1 MVPCFGSLLFPFQ
14 FILGNTCNVCWLV
27 VPKRHRWLRL
37 HCTCPWPYS
46 QQWRSGVNIGFFA
59 SLDSCATV
67 AMAKCPPPDK
77 PVPGTGRSLYV
88 AAFRWKKRVQY
99 ELRGAKPYM
108 LTVTRRDVVYRCI
121 LWMYMYTLTCI
132 IIKKHVEFA
141 PCHIKPSL
149 YLFFSRYFVSGVD
162 LNIFGSFG
170 NPCSRIGGAS
180 NLSGLTSHTFI
191 GMT

>member
-108 LTVTRRDVVYRCI
+108 LTVTRRDVRIQVYSVNVYVH
-121 LWMYMYTLTCI
+121 LDMYNNQKTCGI
-132 IIKKHVEFA
+132 CTMWH
-141 PCHIKPSL
+141 
-149 YLFFSRYFVSGVD
+149 
-162 LNIFGSFG
+162 
-170 NPCSRIGGAS
+170 
-180 NLSGLTSHTFI
+180 
-191 GMT
+191 